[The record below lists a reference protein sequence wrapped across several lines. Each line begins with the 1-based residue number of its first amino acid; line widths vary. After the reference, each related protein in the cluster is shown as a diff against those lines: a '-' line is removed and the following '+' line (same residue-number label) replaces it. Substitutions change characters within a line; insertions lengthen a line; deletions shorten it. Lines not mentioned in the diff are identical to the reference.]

1 MPKAWLAEFPWEGV
15 VALNAQLCAAKQA
28 LHKPTSD
35 GHDDARLLWEKSH
48 AREMGL
54 DEAVELCRKCHCI
67 APFCFFNGNTFAA
80 IARTCIVSASGLSS
94 TDQYLLKNIVGHI
107 VAGTATAEEEDQFRA
122 LLQQVEN

>member
-35 GHDDARLLWEKSH
+35 GYDDASLLWEKSY
-48 AREMGL
+48 AQAMGL
-54 DEAVELCRKCHCI
+54 DEAVELCRKCHRI

-80 IARTCIVSASGLSS
+80 IARTCIVSASDLSPA
-94 TDQYLLKNIVGHI
+94 DQYLLKNIVGHL
-107 VAGTATAEEEDQFRA
+107 VAGTATPEEEAQFGD
-122 LLQQVEN
+122 LLRKLP

>member
-1 MPKAWLAEFPWEGV
+1 MLKTWLAEFPWESV

-35 GHDDARLLWEKSH
+35 GDDAAHLLWEKLYSQ
-48 AREMGL
+48 EMGL
-54 DEAVELCRKCHCI
+54 DEAVEICRRCHRI

-80 IARTCIVSASGLSS
+80 IARTCIVSASNLSS

-107 VAGTATAEEEDQFRA
+107 VAGTATPEEEQQFRT
-122 LLQQVEN
+122 LLQKIEG

>member
-35 GHDDARLLWEKSH
+35 GYDDARLLWEKSYE
-48 AREMGL
+48 REMGL
-54 DEAVELCRKCHCI
+54 DETVELCRKCHRI

-80 IARTCIVSASGLSS
+80 IARTCIVSTSGLSS

-107 VAGTATAEEEDQFRA
+107 VAGTATPEEEAQFRD
-122 LLQQVEN
+122 LLSKLQ

>member
-35 GHDDARLLWEKSH
+35 GYDAARLLWEKSH
-48 AREMGL
+48 ALEMGL
-54 DEAVELCRKCHCI
+54 DEAVELCRKCHRI

-94 TDQYLLKNIVGHI
+94 TDQYLLKNIAGHI
-107 VAGTATAEEEDQFRA
+107 VAGTATPEEERQFRE
-122 LLQQVEN
+122 LLKKPN

>member
-35 GHDDARLLWEKSH
+35 GYDDASLLWEKSY

-54 DEAVELCRKCHCI
+54 NEAVELCRKCHRI

-80 IARTCIVSASGLSS
+80 IARTCIVSDSGLSS
-94 TDQYLLKNIVGHI
+94 TDQYLLKNIVGHL
-107 VAGTATAEEEDQFRA
+107 VAGTAKSEEEQQFRV
-122 LLQQVEN
+122 LMQKLT

>member
-1 MPKAWLAEFPWEGV
+1 MPKAWLAEFPWEGI

-35 GHDDARLLWEKSH
+35 GYDDARLLWEKSH

-54 DEAVELCRKCHCI
+54 DEAVELCRKCHRI

-94 TDQYLLKNIVGHI
+94 TDQYLLKNIVGHL
-107 VAGTATAEEEDQFRA
+107 VAGTAAPEEEQQFH
-122 LLQQVEN
+122 LLLGKIDA

>member
-1 MPKAWLAEFPWEGV
+1 VPKAWLAEFPWEGV

-35 GHDDARLLWEKSH
+35 GYDDARLLWEKLH

-54 DEAVELCRKCHCI
+54 DEAVELCGKCHRI

-107 VAGTATAEEEDQFRA
+107 VAGTATLEEEAQFQD
-122 LLQQVEN
+122 LLRKLP